1 MAKIHKELKA
11 FIDKRFVDQQI
22 TEQPTRLIENQAR
35 VLISRCRDAENEI
48 AGLTKLIETEQW
60 LDSFNSE
67 EQREWH
73 VQELKDKEYNFSGD
87 LYFLSLLKQEIESR
101 KSLD

>member
-11 FIDKRFVDQQI
+11 FIDKRFVDQKI

-35 VLISRCRDAENEI
+35 DLISYCRDATSEI
-48 AGLTKLIETEQW
+48 ARLTELNETEQW
-60 LDSFNSE
+60 LDSFNPE

-73 VQELKDKEYNFSGD
+73 AQRLKDIEYNLNGD
-87 LYFLSLLKQEIESR
+87 LYLLSLLKQEIESR